1 MKDGPSIIPGM
12 VCEAT
17 QKVTPE
23 LTASH
28 IGSGS
33 LRVFA
38 TPAMCA
44 LVEKTCASM
53 VAPQLMDDQTTVGV
67 KLHIHHVAPTPVGSE
82 VRLRAEVLEFQ
93 ENLIIFKAQIW
104 DEVELVG
111 KAEHHRVVVDEE
123 RFLRRVH
130 TKSNPTASLG

>member
-12 VCEAT
+12 VCEAI

-28 IGSGS
+28 IGSGT

-53 VAPQLMDDQTTVGV
+53 VAPQLTEDQTTVGV
-67 KLHIHHVAPTPVGSE
+67 KLHIHHMAPTPVGSE

-93 ENLIIFKAQIW
+93 ENLIIFKVQIW

-111 KAEHHRVVVDEE
+111 NAEHHRVVVDEE
-123 RFLRRVH
+123 RFLRRVR
-130 TKSNPTASLG
+130 TKSNPAANLG

>member
-1 MKDGPSIIPGM
+1 MNGGASIFPGM

-33 LRVFA
+33 LQVFA

-53 VAPQLMDDQTTVGV
+53 VAPQLAEDQTTVGV
-67 KLHIHHVAPTPVGSE
+67 MLHIHHVAPTPVGSE

-111 KAEHHRVVVDEE
+111 NAEHHRVVVDEE
-123 RFLRRVH
+123 RFLRRVR
-130 TKSNPTASLG
+130 TKSNPPSSLG